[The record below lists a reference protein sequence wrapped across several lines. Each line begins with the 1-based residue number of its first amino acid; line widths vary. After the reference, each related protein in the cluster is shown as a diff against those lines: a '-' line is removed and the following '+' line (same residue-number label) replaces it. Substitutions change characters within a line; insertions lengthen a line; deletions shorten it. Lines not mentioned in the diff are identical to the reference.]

1 MFVLFVLNSVIMNGF
16 CCNISKEVIGYMMK
30 IVKIGRNYSFHVI
43 TSSGTNH
50 SIVQADIRLL
60 FDIF

>member
-1 MFVLFVLNSVIMNGF
+1 
-16 CCNISKEVIGYMMK
+16 MMK